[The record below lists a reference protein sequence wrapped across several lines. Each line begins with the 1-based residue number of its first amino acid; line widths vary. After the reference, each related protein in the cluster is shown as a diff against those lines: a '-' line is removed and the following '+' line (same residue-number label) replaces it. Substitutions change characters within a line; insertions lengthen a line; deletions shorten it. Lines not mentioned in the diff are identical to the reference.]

1 MISFVTGDVGRKLRH
16 HANDIINN
24 KKQKTHNIFTPR
36 PQPYPGDLTCFFFL
50 SAATSAHKYRNSRQV
65 NTAALPDMTAPELT
79 PPIAFRLLY
88 RRHSALSYPY
98 KLGQRNVKQY
108 PTWNMSTVI
117 KTQVDTDHELASNTY
132 IPGAH
137 CLYRPCIQS
146 LNRPFAKLM

>member
-1 MISFVTGDVGRKLRH
+1 MISFLTGDVGRKLRH

-36 PQPYPGDLTCFFFL
+36 PQPYPGDLNCFFFL

-65 NTAALPDMTAPELT
+65 NTAALPGMFYVSLAELVW
-79 PPIAFRLLY
+79 LLY

-108 PTWNMSTVI
+108 PPRNMSTVI
-117 KTQVDTDHELASNTY
+117 KTRVDTDHELASNTY

-146 LNRPFAKLM
+146 LNRPFQN

>member
-1 MISFVTGDVGRKLRH
+1 MISFVTGDIRRKLRH
-16 HANDIINN
+16 HANHIINN
-24 KKQKTHNIFTPR
+24 KKTKSSQYFHPR
-36 PQPYPGDLTCFFFL
+36 PQPYPGDLNCFFFL

-65 NTAALPDMTAPELT
+65 NTAALPGMTAPELT

-108 PTWNMSTVI
+108 PPRNMSTVI
-117 KTQVDTDHELASNTY
+117 KTRVDTDHELASNTY

-146 LNRPFAKLM
+146 LNRPFQN

>member
-36 PQPYPGDLTCFFFL
+36 PQPYPGDLNCFFFL

-65 NTAALPDMTAPELT
+65 NTAALPGMTAPELT
-79 PPIAFRLLY
+79 PPITFRLLY

-98 KLGQRNVKQY
+98 KLGQRSVKQY
-108 PTWNMSTVI
+108 PPRNMSTVI
-117 KTQVDTDHELASNTY
+117 KPGLTPTTSWRQILIFQGLIAY
-132 IPGAH
+132 IDRAF
-137 CLYRPCIQS
+137 S
-146 LNRPFAKLM
+146 LLTAPLKN

>member
-16 HANDIINN
+16 HANHTINN

-36 PQPYPGDLTCFFFL
+36 PQPYPGGLNCFFFL

-98 KLGQRNVKQY
+98 KLGQRSVKQY
-108 PTWNMSTVI
+108 PPRNKSTATVSL
-117 KTQVDTDHELASNTY
+117 VDTEHELASNTY
-132 IPGAH
+132 IPGAYLLISTVH
-137 CLYRPCIQS
+137 LVS
-146 LNRPFAKLM
+146 